1 MHAAKK
7 SKTPLSCL
15 LNIFVL
21 SPPWREIAL
30 VSSGVNAVFSGAS
43 RGLQVWF
50 MGGAFN
56 SVRHLKT
63 KRLSFLTF

>member
-1 MHAAKK
+1 MQAAKK

-21 SPPWREIAL
+21 SPPWPEIAL

-43 RGLQVWF
+43 
-50 MGGAFN
+50 
-56 SVRHLKT
+56 
-63 KRLSFLTF
+63 